1 MIGAVKRIVIMG
13 GNEEVNDFTSTGAE
27 FNFWCDPEAAQLV
40 ISKVNDGCVSE
51 L

>member
-1 MIGAVKRIVIMG
+1 MIAAVKRIVIMG

-40 ISKVNDGCVSE
+40 ISKVNDRV
-51 L
+51 